1 MPEPGN
7 GQPISLSIIVP
18 VFNESATLEQVLRAV
33 NARDEV
39 SQIVIVDDGS
49 HDGSPEI
56 VVAYPFRHPHV
67 LVVHP
72 TNRGKGAAVR
82 SGLEHATGDVVLVQ
96 DADLEY
102 DPADYP
108 ALLEPFADR
117 DVMVVFGSR
126 TFSSHTAYS
135 FWFVVGNRLVTLVTN
150 MLYNTWISD
159 METCFKAMRREVW
172 QSLDLH
178 SDGFDI
184 EPEITARVLR
194 AGHRVYEVPV
204 RYRART
210 REEGKKLVWKD
221 GVRALWVLLR
231 LRLVR
236 SSRPA

>member
-1 MPEPGN
+1 VPGTHS
-7 GQPISLSIIVP
+7 GKPIGLSIIVP
-18 VFNESATLEQVLRAV
+18 VFNESATLERVLRAV
-33 NARDEV
+33 DARDEV

-49 HDGSPEI
+49 RDGSPEI
-56 VVAYPFRHPHV
+56 VRTFPFRHPYV

-72 TNRGKGAAVR
+72 ANRGKGAAVR
-82 SGLEHATGDVVLVQ
+82 SGLEHANGDVVLVQ

-108 ALLEPFADR
+108 GLLEPFADP

-126 TFSSHTAYS
+126 TFSSQTAYS

-172 QSLDLH
+172 ESLDLH

-194 AGHRVYEVPV
+194 AGYRVYEVPV
-204 RYRART
+204 HYRART

-231 LRLVR
+231 LRLA
-236 SSRPA
+236 RP